1 MNCRYCG
8 APLNPDV
15 KFCSICG
22 RSVQDE
28 AGGMP
33 PVTPL
38 ADVPRT
44 PPSPSAVDASAQTGR
59 WIGAGWDL
67 VKSDLLPF
75 VLMALVFLVVNSC
88 IPLVLQGPMMA
99 GFHIACIRKLMAGR
113 TEVGD
118 LFKAFNRFGATL
130 VAFLIITVF
139 TSLASLLC
147 LIPGLIVWAIYQF
160 TFLFVVDK
168 KMDFW
173 PAMQA
178 SHALVKKDYLGF
190 TLFSFVLLL
199 INVAGALL
207 CLVGLLLTVPLYYAA
222 ITAAYRDL
230 VGFREQGEFLIDEGV
245 NPLSAS

>member
-33 PVTPL
+33 PVTPP

-44 PPSPSAVDASAQTGR
+44 PPFLSAADASAQTGR

-147 LIPGLIVWAIYQF
+147 LIPGLIVWGIYQF

-190 TLFSFVLLL
+190 TLFSLVLLL

-230 VGFREQGEFLIDEGV
+230 VGFENKENF
-245 NPLSAS
+245 